1 MQIVQLYVDGQR
13 VEMFSDESIELTSSI
28 QNVKDI
34 SKVFTDYSQS
44 FNIPA
49 SKVNNK
55 IFKHYYNNAIEN
67 GYDARFRSS
76 ATIELNHTPFRKGTV
91 RLNAV
96 KMKNNKP
103 YSYELTF
110 FGSTVTLTNLLGK
123 DKLNTL
129 TYLNNYNHEWNDQ
142 NVGDGFGS
150 GIDLNGDTDAVVYPL
165 VSPKYRFIYD
175 SSVLNPPT
183 PPGTNIPNTRNIGSS
198 ISPDETSGVH
208 PEDLKPAI
216 RLLHIIEAI
225 EDRYDEITF
234 SRDFF
239 NNTDFTELY
248 MWLHRENGTIF
259 EAAGESTVIAGDF
272 ALDVAGGVQNC
283 SSEFVTVLD
292 KSFTF
297 TAINLSNNT
306 TTCQAELTV
315 TPSSSEEYEI
325 TVIDTNTGD
334 ILYNETNLTATKIHT
349 INLDGNG
356 LSAKSYN
363 VQVQITKPESST
375 LTSVDV
381 AWETVAS
388 YDNGFAAPCTNTK
401 NFSITSPLNLVSD
414 IIITDHIPD
423 MYIIDFLTSIWK
435 MFNLTAYVDDNGVI
449 IVKTLDD
456 FYATYN
462 TFNITEYVDVGDS
475 IVERMPLYNEIEY
488 KFSSPVTFLAN
499 EFNDRNNN
507 EFGSERFK
515 VVYNDQYIDG
525 QTYLTTIPFEKV
537 IYERLQDLA
546 DDVYTNSCYGYFVD
560 KDENTVKG
568 SPLIFYR
575 VLQGQGAKPLYLKNF
590 TDTGY
595 ISLAN
600 YVRASNVKAD
610 ESQTLNFD
618 QENDEF
624 NLLYN
629 AESLFANFHNNYIN
643 SVYDY
648 RNRIT
653 KFEVNLGMSVIS
665 NYKLNDRFIVGR
677 KQYKINSVTSNL
689 TTGKSQIELIEDL

>member
-1 MQIVQLYVDGQR
+1 MQTVQLYINDQR
-13 VEMFSDESIELTSSI
+13 VDLFSDESIELTSSI

-49 SKVNNK
+49 SNTNNR
-55 IFKHYYNNAIEN
+55 IFKHYYNNYIEN

-76 ATIELNHTPFRKGTV
+76 AIIEINNTPFRKGTV
-91 RLNAV
+91 RLNSV

-103 YSYELTF
+103 FSYELTF

-129 TYLNNYNHEWNDQ
+129 TYLNNYNHQWNDQ

-165 VSPKYRFIYD
+165 ISPKYRFIYD
-175 SSVLNPPT
+175 S
-183 PPGTNIPNTRNIGSS
+183 GTSGTTLPNTRNIGSS
-198 ISPDETSGVH
+198 TSSDETSGVH

-239 NNTDFTELY
+239 DNTDFTELY

-272 ALDVAGGVQNC
+272 AVDVAGGVQNC
-283 SSEFVTVLD
+283 PSDYVTVLD

-325 TVIDTNTGD
+325 KVIDTNTGD
-334 ILYNETNLTATKIHT
+334 VLYNETGLTATKVQT
-349 INLDGNG
+349 ITLDGNG

-381 AWETVAS
+381 AWETVTT
-388 YDNGFAAPCTNTK
+388 YDNGLAAPCTNTK

-414 IIITDHIPD
+414 IIITDHMPD

-435 MFNLTAYVDDNGVI
+435 MFNLTAYVDDNNVI
-449 IVKTLDD
+449 VVKTLDN

-462 TFNITEYVDVGDS
+462 TYDITKYVDVSNSTVD
-475 IVERMPLYNEIEY
+475 RLPLYNEIEY

-499 EFNDRNNN
+499 EFNDRNNA

-525 QTYLTTIPFEKV
+525 ETYLTKIPFEKV
-537 IYERLQDLA
+537 IYERLQDLS

-610 ESQTLNFD
+610 DSQTLNFD

-624 NLLYN
+624 NLVYN
-629 AESLFANFHNNYIN
+629 SQSLFSNFHNNYIS

-653 KFEVNLGMSVIS
+653 KLEVNLGMSVLS
-665 NYKLNDRFIVGR
+665 NYKLNDRFVFGR

>member
-1 MQIVQLYVDGQR
+1 MQTVQLYINDQR
-13 VEMFSDESIELTSSI
+13 VDLFSDESIELTSSI

-49 SKVNNK
+49 SNTNNR
-55 IFKHYYNNAIEN
+55 IFKHYYNNYIEN

-76 ATIELNHTPFRKGTV
+76 AVIEINNTPFRKGTV
-91 RLNAV
+91 RLNSV

-103 YSYELTF
+103 FSYELTF

-129 TYLNNYNHEWNDQ
+129 TYLNNYNHQWNDQ

-165 VSPKYRFIYD
+165 ISPKYRFIYD
-175 SSVLNPPT
+175 S
-183 PPGTNIPNTRNIGSS
+183 GTSGTALPNTRNIGSPTS
-198 ISPDETSGVH
+198 SDETSGVH

-259 EAAGESTVIAGDF
+259 EAAGESTVIAGGF
-272 ALDVAGGVQNC
+272 AIDGEIQDCPSDYVN
-283 SSEFVTVLD
+283 VLD

-325 TVIDTNTGD
+325 KVIDTNTGD
-334 ILYNETNLTATKIHT
+334 VLYNETGLTTTKVQI

-381 AWETVAS
+381 AWETVTT
-388 YDNGFAAPCTNTK
+388 YNNGLAAPCTNSK

-414 IIITDHIPD
+414 IIITDHMPD

-435 MFNLTAYVDDNGVI
+435 MFNLTAYVDDDGVI
-449 IVKTLDD
+449 VVKTLDN

-462 TFNITEYVDVGDS
+462 TYDITKYVDVSNSTVD
-475 IVERMPLYNEIEY
+475 RLPLYNEIEY
-488 KFSSPVTFLAN
+488 KFNSPVTFLAN
-499 EFNDRNNN
+499 EFRDRNNA

-525 QTYLTTIPFEKV
+525 ETYLTTIPFEKV

-610 ESQTLNFD
+610 GSQTLNFD

-624 NLLYN
+624 NLVYN
-629 AESLFANFHNNYIN
+629 AESLFSNFHNNYIS

-653 KFEVNLGMSVIS
+653 KLEVNLGMSVLS
-665 NYKLNDRFIVGR
+665 NYKLNDRFVFGR

>member
-1 MQIVQLYVDGQR
+1 MQIVQLYVDGQK

-44 FNIPA
+44 FNVPA
-49 SKVNNK
+49 SNVNNK

-76 ATIELNHTPFRKGTV
+76 AIIEINYTPFRKGTV
-91 RLNAV
+91 RLNSV

-103 YSYELTF
+103 FSYELTF

-165 VSPKYRFIYD
+165 ISPKYRFIYD
-175 SSVLNPPT
+175 S
-183 PPGTNIPNTRNIGSS
+183 GTSGTTLPNTRNIGSS
-198 ISPDETSGVH
+198 TSSDETSGVH

-272 ALDVAGGVQNC
+272 AIDA
-283 SSEFVTVLD
+283 EFQDCPSDYVNVLD

-297 TAINLSNNT
+297 TAINLSNDVIN
-306 TTCQAELTV
+306 CQAELTV

-325 TVIDTNTGD
+325 KVIDTNTGD
-334 ILYNETNLTATKIHT
+334 VLYNEAGLTTTKVHI

-356 LSAKSYN
+356 LSSKSYN
-363 VQVQITKPESST
+363 IQVQITKPESST

-381 AWETVAS
+381 AWETVTTYFFGLAT
-388 YDNGFAAPCTNTK
+388 PCTNSK

-414 IIITDHIPD
+414 IIITEHIPD

-449 IVKTLDD
+449 VVKTLDN

-462 TFNITEYVDVGDS
+462 TYDITKYVDVSNSTVD
-475 IVERMPLYNEIEY
+475 RLPLYNEIEY

-499 EFNDRNNN
+499 EFNDRNNA

-525 QTYLTTIPFEKV
+525 ETYLTTIPFEKV

-590 TDTGY
+590 TDTGF

-629 AESLFANFHNNYIN
+629 SESLFSNFHNNYIS

-653 KFEVNLGMSVIS
+653 KLEVNLGMSVLS
-665 NYKLNDRFIVGR
+665 NYKLNDRFVFGR

>member
-1 MQIVQLYVDGQR
+1 
-13 VEMFSDESIELTSSI
+13 
-28 QNVKDI
+28 
-34 SKVFTDYSQS
+34 
-44 FNIPA
+44 
-49 SKVNNK
+49 
-55 IFKHYYNNAIEN
+55 
-67 GYDARFRSS
+67 
-76 ATIELNHTPFRKGTV
+76 
-91 RLNAV
+91 
-96 KMKNNKP
+96 
-103 YSYELTF
+103 
-110 FGSTVTLTNLLGK
+110 
-123 DKLNTL
+123 
-129 TYLNNYNHEWNDQ
+129 
-142 NVGDGFGS
+142 
-150 GIDLNGDTDAVVYPL
+150 
-165 VSPKYRFIYD
+165 
-175 SSVLNPPT
+175 
-183 PPGTNIPNTRNIGSS
+183 
-198 ISPDETSGVH
+198 
-208 PEDLKPAI
+208 
-216 RLLHIIEAI
+216 
-225 EDRYDEITF
+225 
-234 SRDFF
+234 
-239 NNTDFTELY
+239 

-272 ALDVAGGVQNC
+272 AVDGGVQDC
-283 SSEFVTVLD
+283 PSDYVTVLD

-325 TVIDTNTGD
+325 KVIDTNTGD
-334 ILYNETNLTATKIHT
+334 VLYNETGLTATKVHT
-349 INLDGNG
+349 ITLDGNG

-363 VQVQITKPESST
+363 IQVQITKPESST

-381 AWETVAS
+381 AWETVTT
-388 YDNGFAAPCTNTK
+388 YDNGLAAPCTNGK
-401 NFSITSPLNLVSD
+401 DFSITSPLNLVSD
-414 IIITDHIPD
+414 IIITDHMPD

-449 IVKTLDD
+449 VVKTLDN

-462 TFNITEYVDVGDS
+462 TYDITKYVDVSNSTVD
-475 IVERMPLYNEIEY
+475 RLPLYNEIEY

-499 EFNDRNNN
+499 EFNDRNNA

-525 QTYLTTIPFEKV
+525 ETYLTTIPFEKV

-590 TDTGY
+590 TDTGF

-629 AESLFANFHNNYIN
+629 SESLFSNFHNNYIS

-653 KFEVNLGMSVIS
+653 KLEVNLGMSVLS
-665 NYKLNDRFIVGR
+665 NYKLNDRFVFGR

>member
-1 MQIVQLYVDGQR
+1 MQILQLYVDGQK

-44 FNIPA
+44 FNVPA
-49 SKVNNK
+49 SNVNNK
-55 IFKHYYNNAIEN
+55 IFKHYYNNYIEN

-76 ATIELNHTPFRKGTV
+76 AIIEINYTPFRKGTV
-91 RLNAV
+91 RLNSV

-103 YSYELTF
+103 FSYELTF

-165 VSPKYRFIYD
+165 ISPKYRFIYD
-175 SSVLNPPT
+175 S
-183 PPGTNIPNTRNIGSS
+183 GTSGTTLPNTRNIGSS
-198 ISPDETSGVH
+198 TSSDETSGVH

-272 ALDVAGGVQNC
+272 AVDVAGGVQNC
-283 SSEFVTVLD
+283 PSDYVTVLD

-325 TVIDTNTGD
+325 KVIDTNTGD
-334 ILYNETNLTATKIHT
+334 VLYNETGLTAAKVQT
-349 INLDGNG
+349 ITLDGNG

-381 AWETVAS
+381 AWETVTT
-388 YDNGFAAPCTNTK
+388 YDNGLAAPCTNTK

-414 IIITDHIPD
+414 IIITDHMPD

-435 MFNLTAYVDDNGVI
+435 MFNLTAYVDENGVI
-449 IVKTLDD
+449 VVKTLDN

-462 TFNITEYVDVGDS
+462 TYDITKYVDVSNSTVD
-475 IVERMPLYNEIEY
+475 RLPLYNEIEY

-499 EFNDRNNN
+499 EFNDRNNA

-525 QTYLTTIPFEKV
+525 ETYLTTIPFEKV

-575 VLQGQGAKPLYLKNF
+575 VLQGQGVKPLYLKNF

-610 ESQTLNFD
+610 GSQTLNFD

-629 AESLFANFHNNYIN
+629 SESLFSNFHNNYVS

-653 KFEVNLGMSVIS
+653 KLEVNLGMSVLS
-665 NYKLNDRFIVGR
+665 NYKLNDRFVFGR

>member
-1 MQIVQLYVDGQR
+1 MQIVQLYVDGQK

-44 FNIPA
+44 FNVPA
-49 SKVNNK
+49 SNVNNK

-76 ATIELNHTPFRKGTV
+76 AIIEINYTPFRKGTV
-91 RLNAV
+91 RLNSV

-103 YSYELTF
+103 FSYELTF

-165 VSPKYRFIYD
+165 ISPKYRFIYD
-175 SSVLNPPT
+175 S
-183 PPGTNIPNTRNIGSS
+183 GTSGTTLPDTRNIGSS
-198 ISPDETSGVH
+198 TSSDETSGVH

-272 ALDVAGGVQNC
+272 AIDA
-283 SSEFVTVLD
+283 EFQDCPSDYVNVLD

-297 TAINLSNNT
+297 TAINLSNDVIN
-306 TTCQAELTV
+306 CQAELTV

-325 TVIDTNTGD
+325 KVIDTNTGD
-334 ILYNETNLTATKIHT
+334 VLYNEAGLTTTKVHI

-356 LSAKSYN
+356 LSSKSYN
-363 VQVQITKPESST
+363 IQVQITKPESST

-381 AWETVAS
+381 AWETVTTYFFGLAT
-388 YDNGFAAPCTNTK
+388 PCTNSK

-414 IIITDHIPD
+414 IIITEHIPD

-449 IVKTLDD
+449 VVKTLDN

-462 TFNITEYVDVGDS
+462 TYDITKYVDVSNSTVD
-475 IVERMPLYNEIEY
+475 RLPLYNEIEY

-499 EFNDRNNN
+499 EFNDRNNA

-525 QTYLTTIPFEKV
+525 ETYLTTIPFEKV

-568 SPLIFYR
+568 NPLIFYR

-590 TDTGY
+590 TDTGF

-629 AESLFANFHNNYIN
+629 SESLFSNFHNNYIS

-653 KFEVNLGMSVIS
+653 KLEVNLGMSVLS
-665 NYKLNDRFIVGR
+665 NYKLNDRFVFGR

>member
-1 MQIVQLYVDGQR
+1 
-13 VEMFSDESIELTSSI
+13 MFSDESIELTSSI

-44 FNIPA
+44 FNVPA
-49 SKVNNK
+49 SNVNNK

-76 ATIELNHTPFRKGTV
+76 AIIEINYTPFRKGTV
-91 RLNAV
+91 RLNSV

-103 YSYELTF
+103 FSYELTF

-165 VSPKYRFIYD
+165 ISPKYRFIYD
-175 SSVLNPPT
+175 S
-183 PPGTNIPNTRNIGSS
+183 GTSGTTLPDTRNIGSS
-198 ISPDETSGVH
+198 TSSDETSGVH

-272 ALDVAGGVQNC
+272 AIDA
-283 SSEFVTVLD
+283 EFQDCPSDYVNVLD

-297 TAINLSNNT
+297 TAINLSNDVIN
-306 TTCQAELTV
+306 CQAELTV

-325 TVIDTNTGD
+325 KVIDTNTGD
-334 ILYNETNLTATKIHT
+334 VLYNEAGLTTTKVHI

-356 LSAKSYN
+356 LSSKSYN
-363 VQVQITKPESST
+363 IQVQITKPESST

-381 AWETVAS
+381 AWETVTTYFFGLAT
-388 YDNGFAAPCTNTK
+388 PCTNSK

-414 IIITDHIPD
+414 IIITEHIPD

-449 IVKTLDD
+449 VVKTLDN

-462 TFNITEYVDVGDS
+462 TYDITKYVDVSNSTVD
-475 IVERMPLYNEIEY
+475 RLPLYNEIEY

-499 EFNDRNNN
+499 EFNDRNNA

-525 QTYLTTIPFEKV
+525 ETYLTTIPFEKV

-568 SPLIFYR
+568 NPLIFYR

-590 TDTGY
+590 TDTGF

-610 ESQTLNFD
+610 GGQTLNFD

-629 AESLFANFHNNYIN
+629 AESLFSNFHNNYIS

-653 KFEVNLGMSVIS
+653 KLEVNLGMSVLS
-665 NYKLNDRFIVGR
+665 NYKLNDRFVFGR

>member
-1 MQIVQLYVDGQR
+1 MQIVQLYVDGQK

-44 FNIPA
+44 FNVPA
-49 SKVNNK
+49 SNVNNK

-76 ATIELNHTPFRKGTV
+76 AIIEINYTPFRKGTV
-91 RLNAV
+91 RLNSV

-103 YSYELTF
+103 FSYELTF

-165 VSPKYRFIYD
+165 ISPKYRFIYD
-175 SSVLNPPT
+175 S
-183 PPGTNIPNTRNIGSS
+183 GTSGTTLPNTRNIGSS
-198 ISPDETSGVH
+198 TSSDETSGVH

-272 ALDVAGGVQNC
+272 AVDGGVQDC
-283 SSEFVTVLD
+283 PSDYVTVLD

-325 TVIDTNTGD
+325 KVIDTNTGD
-334 ILYNETNLTATKIHT
+334 VLYNETGLTATKVHT
-349 INLDGNG
+349 ITLDGNG

-363 VQVQITKPESST
+363 VQVQINKPESST

-381 AWETVAS
+381 AWETVTT
-388 YDNGFAAPCTNTK
+388 YDNGLAAPCTNGK
-401 NFSITSPLNLVSD
+401 DFSITSPLNLVSD
-414 IIITDHIPD
+414 IIITDHMPD

-435 MFNLTAYVDDNGVI
+435 MFNLTAYVDENGVI
-449 IVKTLDD
+449 VVKTLDN

-462 TFNITEYVDVGDS
+462 TYDITKYVDVSNSTVD
-475 IVERMPLYNEIEY
+475 RLPLYNEIEY

-499 EFNDRNNN
+499 EFNDRNNA

-525 QTYLTTIPFEKV
+525 ETYLTKIPFEKV

-590 TDTGY
+590 TDTGF

-629 AESLFANFHNNYIN
+629 SESLFSNFHNNYIS

-653 KFEVNLGMSVIS
+653 KLEVNLGMSVLS
-665 NYKLNDRFIVGR
+665 NYKLNDRFVFGR

>member
-1 MQIVQLYVDGQR
+1 MQIVQLYVDGQK

-44 FNIPA
+44 FNVPA
-49 SKVNNK
+49 SNVNNK

-76 ATIELNHTPFRKGTV
+76 AVIELNHTPFRKGTV

-103 YSYELTF
+103 HSYELTF

-150 GIDLNGDTDAVVYPL
+150 GINLNGDTDAVVYPL

-175 SSVLNPPT
+175 S
-183 PPGTNIPNTRNIGSS
+183 GTSGTTIPNTRNIGSS
-198 ISPDETSGVH
+198 TSSDETSGVH

-272 ALDVAGGVQNC
+272 AVDGGVQDC
-283 SSEFVTVLD
+283 PSDYVTVLD

-325 TVIDTNTGD
+325 KVIDTNTGD
-334 ILYNETNLTATKIHT
+334 ILYNETSLTATKVQT
-349 INLDGNG
+349 ITLDGNG

-363 VQVQITKPESST
+363 IQVQITKPESST

-381 AWETVAS
+381 AWETVTT
-388 YDNGFAAPCTNTK
+388 YNNGLAAPCTNGK

-435 MFNLTAYVDDNGVI
+435 MFNLTAYVDDNKVI
-449 IVKTLDD
+449 VVKTLDN

-462 TFNITEYVDVGDS
+462 TFNITKYVDVS
-475 IVERMPLYNEIEY
+475 NSTVERMPLYNEIEY

-537 IYERLQDLA
+537 IYERLQDVA

>member
-1 MQIVQLYVDGQR
+1 MQIVQLYVDGQK
-13 VEMFSDESIELTSSI
+13 VEMFSDENIELTSSI

-44 FNIPA
+44 FNVPA
-49 SKVNNK
+49 SNVNNK

-76 ATIELNHTPFRKGTV
+76 AVIELNYTPFRKGTV

-96 KMKNNKP
+96 KIKNSKP
-103 YSYELTF
+103 HSYELTF
-110 FGSTVTLTNLLGK
+110 FGSTVTLSNLLGK

-129 TYLNNYNHEWNDQ
+129 TYLNNYDHEWNDQ
-142 NVGDGFGS
+142 NVTAGFGG

-165 VSPKYRFIYD
+165 ISPKYRFIYD
-175 SSVLNPPT
+175 SSST
-183 PPGTNIPNTRNIGSS
+183 APGTTIPNTRNIGSPTPS
-198 ISPDETSGVH
+198 DQSSGVH
-208 PEDLKPAI
+208 PEDLKPSI

-225 EDRYDEITF
+225 EDRYAEITF

-239 NNTDFTELY
+239 NDTDFTELY

-259 EAAGESTVIAGDF
+259 ESAGESTVIAGNYAVDSN
-272 ALDVAGGVQNC
+272 VQNC
-283 SSEFVTVLD
+283 SSDYVNVLN

-297 TAINLSNNT
+297 TAVNLSNNT

-325 TVIDTNTGD
+325 TVTDTNTGD
-334 ILYNETNLTATKIHT
+334 VLYNETGLTTTKIQT
-349 INLDGNG
+349 IVLDGNG

-363 VQVQITKPESST
+363 VQIQITKPENST
-375 LTSVDV
+375 LASVDV
-381 AWETVAS
+381 EWETVTT
-388 YDNGFAAPCTNTK
+388 YDNGLAAPCTNTK
-401 NFSITSPLNLVSD
+401 NFSITSLLNLVSD
-414 IIITDHIPD
+414 IIITEHIPD

-435 MFNLTAYVDDNGVI
+435 MFNLTAYVDDNGI
-449 IVKTLDD
+449 IVVKTLDS

-462 TFNITEYVDVGDS
+462 TFNITKYVNMADS
-475 IVERMPLYNEIEY
+475 TVERMPLYNEIEY

-499 EFNDRNNN
+499 EFNDRNND
-507 EFGSERFK
+507 EFGSEKFK
-515 VVYNDQYIDG
+515 VVYNNQYIDG
-525 QTYLTTIPFEKV
+525 DTYLTKIPFEKV
-537 IYERLQDLA
+537 IYERLQDAA

-575 VLQGQGAKPLYLKNF
+575 VLQGQGVKPIYLKNF
-590 TDTGY
+590 ADTGFP
-595 ISLAN
+595 SLAN

-629 AESLFANFHNNYIN
+629 AESLFVNFHQNYIN

-653 KFEVNLGMSVIS
+653 KIEVNLGMSVIS
-665 NYKLNDRFIVGR
+665 NYKLNDRFVVGR

>member
-1 MQIVQLYVDGQR
+1 MQIVQLYVDGQK

-44 FNIPA
+44 FNVPA
-49 SKVNNK
+49 SNVNNK
-55 IFKHYYNNAIEN
+55 IFKHYYNNYIEN

-76 ATIELNHTPFRKGTV
+76 AIIEINYTPFRKGTV
-91 RLNAV
+91 RLNSV

-103 YSYELTF
+103 FSYELTF

-165 VSPKYRFIYD
+165 ISPKYRFIYD
-175 SSVLNPPT
+175 S
-183 PPGTNIPNTRNIGSS
+183 GTSGTTLPNTRNIGSS
-198 ISPDETSGVH
+198 TSSDETSGVH

-272 ALDVAGGVQNC
+272 AVDGVVQDC
-283 SSEFVTVLD
+283 PSDYVTVLD

-325 TVIDTNTGD
+325 KVIDTNTGD
-334 ILYNETNLTATKIHT
+334 VLYNETGLTATKVHT
-349 INLDGNG
+349 ITLDGNG

-381 AWETVAS
+381 AWETVTT
-388 YDNGFAAPCTNTK
+388 YDNGLAAPCTNGK
-401 NFSITSPLNLVSD
+401 DFSITSPLNLVSD
-414 IIITDHIPD
+414 IIITDHMPD

-449 IVKTLDD
+449 VVKTLDN

-462 TFNITEYVDVGDS
+462 TYDITKYVDVSNSTVD
-475 IVERMPLYNEIEY
+475 RLPLYNEIEY

-499 EFNDRNNN
+499 EFNDRNNA

-525 QTYLTTIPFEKV
+525 ETYLTTIPFEKV

-610 ESQTLNFD
+610 GSQTLNFD

-624 NLLYN
+624 NLVYN
-629 AESLFANFHNNYIN
+629 SESLFSNFHNNYIS

-653 KFEVNLGMSVIS
+653 KLEVNLGMSVLS
-665 NYKLNDRFIVGR
+665 NYKLNDRFVFGR

>member
-1 MQIVQLYVDGQR
+1 MQIVQLYVDGQK

-44 FNIPA
+44 FNVPA
-49 SKVNNK
+49 SNVNNK

-76 ATIELNHTPFRKGTV
+76 AIIEINYTPFRKGTV
-91 RLNAV
+91 RLNSV

-103 YSYELTF
+103 FSYELTF
-110 FGSTVTLTNLLGK
+110 FGSTVTLSNLLGK

-129 TYLNNYNHEWNDQ
+129 TYLNNYDHEWNDQ

-165 VSPKYRFIYD
+165 ISPKYRFIYD
-175 SSVLNPPT
+175 STTPPPT
-183 PPGTNIPNTRNIGSS
+183 LAENTKNIGDPTYPS
-198 ISPDETSGVH
+198 ETAGVH

-272 ALDVAGGVQNC
+272 AVDVAGGVQDC
-283 SSEFVTVLD
+283 PSDYVTVLD

-325 TVIDTNTGD
+325 KVIDTNTGD
-334 ILYNETNLTATKIHT
+334 VLYNETGLTTTKVHI

-356 LSAKSYN
+356 LSSKSYN
-363 VQVQITKPESST
+363 IQVQITKPESST

-381 AWETVAS
+381 AWETVTTYFFGLAT
-388 YDNGFAAPCTNTK
+388 PCTNSK

-435 MFNLTAYVDDNGVI
+435 MFNLTAYINDDGVI
-449 IVKTLDD
+449 VVKTLDD

-462 TFNITEYVDVGDS
+462 TYDITKYVDVS
-475 IVERMPLYNEIEY
+475 NSTVERMPLYNEIEY

-499 EFNDRNNN
+499 EFRDRNNA

-525 QTYLTTIPFEKV
+525 ETYLTTIPFEKV

-568 SPLIFYR
+568 NPLIFYR

-610 ESQTLNFD
+610 GSQTLNFD

-629 AESLFANFHNNYIN
+629 AESLFSNFHNNYIS

-653 KFEVNLGMSVIS
+653 KLEVNLGMSVLS
-665 NYKLNDRFIVGR
+665 NYKLNDRFVFGR

>member
-1 MQIVQLYVDGQR
+1 MQTVQLYINDQR
-13 VEMFSDESIELTSSI
+13 VDLFSDESIQLTSSI

-34 SKVFTDYSQS
+34 SKIFTDYSQS

-49 SKVNNK
+49 SNTNNK
-55 IFKHYYNNAIEN
+55 IFKHYYNNDIEN

-76 ATIELNHTPFRKGTV
+76 ASIELNHTPFRKGTI
-91 RLNAV
+91 RLNGV

-103 YSYELTF
+103 HSYELTF

-123 DKLNTL
+123 DKLSSL
-129 TYLNNYNHEWNDQ
+129 TYLNNYNHEWNDA
-142 NVGDGFGS
+142 NVVDGFGS

-165 VSPKYRFIYD
+165 ISPKYRFIYD
-175 SSVLNPPT
+175 STT
-183 PPGTNIPNTRNIGSS
+183 PSPELPENTKNIGSFAA
-198 ISPDETSGVH
+198 PDQSAGVH

-216 RLLHIIEAI
+216 KLLHIIEAI
-225 EDRYDEITF
+225 EDRYGEITF

-248 MWLHRENGTIF
+248 MWLHRESGTIF

-272 ALDVAGGVQNC
+272 AVDGGVQDC
-283 SSEFVTVLD
+283 PSDYVTVLD

-325 TVIDTNTGD
+325 KVIDTNTGD
-334 ILYNETNLTATKIHT
+334 VLYNETGLTATKVHT
-349 INLDGNG
+349 ITLDGNG

-381 AWETVAS
+381 AWETVTT
-388 YDNGFAAPCTNTK
+388 YYNGLAAPCTNGK
-401 NFSITSPLNLVSD
+401 DFSITSPLNLVSD
-414 IIITDHIPD
+414 IIITDHMPD

-435 MFNLTAYVDDNGVI
+435 MFNLTAYVDDDGI
-449 IVKTLDD
+449 IVVKTLND
-456 FYATYN
+456 FYATHN
-462 TFNITEYVDVGDS
+462 TYNITKYVDIEETKVD
-475 IVERMPLYNEIEY
+475 RLDLFNEIEY
-488 KFSSPVTFLAN
+488 KFDAPVTFLAD
-499 EFNDRNNN
+499 EFNDRNNF

-525 QTYLTTIPFEKV
+525 DPYLVKVPFEKI
-537 IYERLQDLA
+537 IYERLKDLN

-560 KDENTVKG
+560 KDENKVKG

-575 VLQGQGAKPLYLKNF
+575 VLQPQGVKPLYLKNF
-590 TDTGY
+590 DDSGY
-595 ISLAN
+595 TSIAN
-600 YVRASNVKAD
+600 YVRASNVKQD
-610 ESQTLNFD
+610 ETQTLNFD
-618 QENDEF
+618 EENDEF
-624 NLLYN
+624 NLLFN
-629 AESLFANFHNNYIN
+629 SESLFKNFHSEYIE
-643 SVYDY
+643 SVFDY

-653 KFEVNLGMSVIS
+653 SVNANLTMNILS
-665 NYKLNDRFIVGR
+665 NYKLNDRIIIGDE
-677 KQYKINSVTSNL
+677 QYKINSITTNL
-689 TTGKSQIELIEDL
+689 NTGKSQIELISDL

>member
-1 MQIVQLYVDGQR
+1 MQTVQLYINDQR
-13 VEMFSDESIELTSSI
+13 VDLFSDESIELTSSI

-49 SKVNNK
+49 SNTNNR
-55 IFKHYYNNAIEN
+55 IFKHYYNNYIEN

-76 ATIELNHTPFRKGTV
+76 AIIEINNTPFRKGTV
-91 RLNAV
+91 RLNSV

-103 YSYELTF
+103 FSYELTF

-129 TYLNNYNHEWNDQ
+129 TYLNNYNHQWNDQ

-165 VSPKYRFIYD
+165 ISPKYRFIYD
-175 SSVLNPPT
+175 S
-183 PPGTNIPNTRNIGSS
+183 GTSGTTLPNTRNIGSS
-198 ISPDETSGVH
+198 TSSDETSGVH

-272 ALDVAGGVQNC
+272 AVDVAGGVQNC
-283 SSEFVTVLD
+283 PSDYVTVLD

-325 TVIDTNTGD
+325 KVIDTNTGD
-334 ILYNETNLTATKIHT
+334 VLYNETGLTATKVQT
-349 INLDGNG
+349 ITLDGNG

-381 AWETVAS
+381 AWETVTT
-388 YDNGFAAPCTNTK
+388 YDNGLAAPCTNTK

-414 IIITDHIPD
+414 IIITDHMPD

-449 IVKTLDD
+449 VVKTLDN

-462 TFNITEYVDVGDS
+462 TYDITKYVDVSNSTVD
-475 IVERMPLYNEIEY
+475 RLPLYNEIEY

-499 EFNDRNNN
+499 EFNDRNNA

-525 QTYLTTIPFEKV
+525 ETYLTKIPFEKV

-590 TDTGY
+590 IDTGY

-610 ESQTLNFD
+610 GSQTLNFD

-629 AESLFANFHNNYIN
+629 SESLFSNFHNNYIS

-653 KFEVNLGMSVIS
+653 KLEVNLGMSVLS
-665 NYKLNDRFIVGR
+665 NYKLNDRFVFGR

>member
-1 MQIVQLYVDGQR
+1 MQTVQLYINDQR
-13 VEMFSDESIELTSSI
+13 VDLFSDESIELTSSI

-49 SKVNNK
+49 SNTNNK
-55 IFKHYYNNAIEN
+55 IFKHYYNNYIEN

-76 ATIELNHTPFRKGTV
+76 AIIEINNTPFRKGTV
-91 RLNAV
+91 RLNSV

-103 YSYELTF
+103 FSYELTF

-150 GIDLNGDTDAVVYPL
+150 GINLNGDTDAVVYPL
-165 VSPKYRFIYD
+165 ISPKYRFIYD
-175 SSVLNPPT
+175 S
-183 PPGTNIPNTRNIGSS
+183 GTSGTTLPNTRNIGSS
-198 ISPDETSGVH
+198 TSSDETSGVH

-272 ALDVAGGVQNC
+272 AVDVAGGVQNC
-283 SSEFVTVLD
+283 PSDYVTVLD

-325 TVIDTNTGD
+325 KVIDTNTGD
-334 ILYNETNLTATKIHT
+334 VLYNETGLTATKVQT
-349 INLDGNG
+349 ITLDGNG

-381 AWETVAS
+381 AWETVTT
-388 YDNGFAAPCTNTK
+388 YDNGLAAPCTNTK

-414 IIITDHIPD
+414 IIITDHMPD

-435 MFNLTAYVDDNGVI
+435 MFNLTAYVDDNETIV
-449 IVKTLDD
+449 VKTLDN

-462 TFNITEYVDVGDS
+462 TYDITKYVDVSNSTVD
-475 IVERMPLYNEIEY
+475 RLPLYNEIEY

-499 EFNDRNNN
+499 EFNDRNNA

-525 QTYLTTIPFEKV
+525 ETYLTKIPFEKV

-575 VLQGQGAKPLYLKNF
+575 VLQGQGVKPLYLKNF

-610 ESQTLNFD
+610 SSQTLNFD

-624 NLLYN
+624 NLFYN
-629 AESLFANFHNNYIN
+629 SESLFSNFHNNYIS

-653 KFEVNLGMSVIS
+653 KLEVNLGMSVLS
-665 NYKLNDRFIVGR
+665 NYKLNDRFVFGR

>member
-1 MQIVQLYVDGQR
+1 MQIVQLYVDGQK

-44 FNIPA
+44 FNVPA
-49 SKVNNK
+49 SNVNNK

-76 ATIELNHTPFRKGTV
+76 AIIEINYTPFRKGTV
-91 RLNAV
+91 RLNSV

-103 YSYELTF
+103 FSYELTF

-165 VSPKYRFIYD
+165 ISPKYRFIYD
-175 SSVLNPPT
+175 S
-183 PPGTNIPNTRNIGSS
+183 GTSGTTLPNTRNIGSS
-198 ISPDETSGVH
+198 TSSDETSGVH

-272 ALDVAGGVQNC
+272 AIDA
-283 SSEFVTVLD
+283 EFQDCPSDYVNVLD

-297 TAINLSNNT
+297 TAINLSNDVIN
-306 TTCQAELTV
+306 CQAELTV

-325 TVIDTNTGD
+325 KVIDTNTGD
-334 ILYNETNLTATKIHT
+334 VLYNEAGLTTTKVHI

-356 LSAKSYN
+356 LSSKSYN
-363 VQVQITKPESST
+363 IQVQITKPESST

-381 AWETVAS
+381 AWETVTTYFFGLAT
-388 YDNGFAAPCTNTK
+388 PCTNSK

-414 IIITDHIPD
+414 IIITEHIPD

-449 IVKTLDD
+449 VVKTLDN

-462 TFNITEYVDVGDS
+462 TYDITKYVDVSNSTVD
-475 IVERMPLYNEIEY
+475 RLPLYNEIEY
-488 KFSSPVTFLAN
+488 KFNSPVTFLAN
-499 EFNDRNNN
+499 EFNDRNNA

-525 QTYLTTIPFEKV
+525 ETYLTTIPFEKV

-568 SPLIFYR
+568 NPLIFYR

-610 ESQTLNFD
+610 DSQTLNFD

-629 AESLFANFHNNYIN
+629 SESLFSNFHNNYIS

-653 KFEVNLGMSVIS
+653 KLEVNLGMSVLS
-665 NYKLNDRFIVGR
+665 NYKLNDRFVFGR

>member
-1 MQIVQLYVDGQR
+1 MQIVQLYVDGQK

-44 FNIPA
+44 FNVPA
-49 SKVNNK
+49 SNVNNK

-76 ATIELNHTPFRKGTV
+76 AIIEINYTPFRKGTV
-91 RLNAV
+91 RLNSV

-103 YSYELTF
+103 FSYELTF

-165 VSPKYRFIYD
+165 ISPKYRFIYD
-175 SSVLNPPT
+175 S
-183 PPGTNIPNTRNIGSS
+183 GTSGTTLPDTRNIGSS
-198 ISPDETSGVH
+198 TSSDETSGVH

-272 ALDVAGGVQNC
+272 AIDA
-283 SSEFVTVLD
+283 EFQDCPSDYVNVLD

-297 TAINLSNNT
+297 TAINLSNDVIN
-306 TTCQAELTV
+306 CQAELTV

-325 TVIDTNTGD
+325 KVIDTNTGD
-334 ILYNETNLTATKIHT
+334 VLYNEAGLTTTKVHI

-356 LSAKSYN
+356 LSSKSYN
-363 VQVQITKPESST
+363 IQVQITKPESST

-381 AWETVAS
+381 AWETVTTYFFGLAT
-388 YDNGFAAPCTNTK
+388 PCTNSK

-414 IIITDHIPD
+414 IIITEHIPD

-449 IVKTLDD
+449 VVKTLDN

-462 TFNITEYVDVGDS
+462 TYDITKYVDVSNSTVD
-475 IVERMPLYNEIEY
+475 RLPLYNEIEY

-499 EFNDRNNN
+499 EFNDRNNA

-525 QTYLTTIPFEKV
+525 ETYLTTIPFEKV

-568 SPLIFYR
+568 NPLIFYR

-590 TDTGY
+590 TDTGF

-610 ESQTLNFD
+610 GGQTLNFD

-629 AESLFANFHNNYIN
+629 AESLFSNFHNNYIS

-653 KFEVNLGMSVIS
+653 KLEVNLGMSVLS
-665 NYKLNDRFIVGR
+665 NYKLNDRFVFGR

>member
-1 MQIVQLYVDGQR
+1 MQTVQLYINDQR
-13 VEMFSDESIELTSSI
+13 VDLFSDESIELTSSI

-49 SKVNNK
+49 SNTNNR
-55 IFKHYYNNAIEN
+55 IFKHYYNNYIEN

-76 ATIELNHTPFRKGTV
+76 AVIEINNTPFRKGTV
-91 RLNAV
+91 RLNSV

-103 YSYELTF
+103 FSYELTF

-129 TYLNNYNHEWNDQ
+129 TYLNNYNHQWNDQ

-165 VSPKYRFIYD
+165 ISPKYRFIYD
-175 SSVLNPPT
+175 S
-183 PPGTNIPNTRNIGSS
+183 GTSGTALPNTRNIGSPTS
-198 ISPDETSGVH
+198 SDETSGVH

-259 EAAGESTVIAGDF
+259 EAAGESTVIAGGF
-272 ALDVAGGVQNC
+272 AIDGEIQDCPSDYVN
-283 SSEFVTVLD
+283 VLD

-325 TVIDTNTGD
+325 KVIDTNTGD
-334 ILYNETNLTATKIHT
+334 VLYNETGLTATKVHI

-381 AWETVAS
+381 AWETVTT
-388 YDNGFAAPCTNTK
+388 YNNGLSAPCTNSK

-414 IIITDHIPD
+414 IIITDHMPD

-435 MFNLTAYVDDNGVI
+435 MFNLTAYVDDDGVI
-449 IVKTLDD
+449 VVKTLDN

-462 TFNITEYVDVGDS
+462 TYDITKYVDVS
-475 IVERMPLYNEIEY
+475 NSTVNRLPLYNEIEY

-499 EFNDRNNN
+499 EFNDRNNA

-525 QTYLTTIPFEKV
+525 ETYLTTIPFEKV

-610 ESQTLNFD
+610 GSQTLNFD

-624 NLLYN
+624 NLVYN
-629 AESLFANFHNNYIN
+629 AESLFSNFHNNYIS

-653 KFEVNLGMSVIS
+653 KLEVNLGMSVLS
-665 NYKLNDRFIVGR
+665 NYKLNDRFVFGR

>member
-1 MQIVQLYVDGQR
+1 
-13 VEMFSDESIELTSSI
+13 MFSDESIELTSSI

-44 FNIPA
+44 FNVPA
-49 SKVNNK
+49 SNVNNK
-55 IFKHYYNNAIEN
+55 IFKHYYNNYIEN

-76 ATIELNHTPFRKGTV
+76 AIIEINYTPFRKGTV
-91 RLNAV
+91 RLNSV

-103 YSYELTF
+103 FSYELTF

-165 VSPKYRFIYD
+165 ISPKYRFIYD
-175 SSVLNPPT
+175 S
-183 PPGTNIPNTRNIGSS
+183 GTSGTTLPDTRNIGSS
-198 ISPDETSGVH
+198 TSSDETSGVH

-272 ALDVAGGVQNC
+272 AVDGGVQDC
-283 SSEFVTVLD
+283 PSDYVTVLD

-325 TVIDTNTGD
+325 KVIDTNTGD
-334 ILYNETNLTATKIHT
+334 VLYNETGLTATKVHT
-349 INLDGNG
+349 ITLDGNG

-381 AWETVAS
+381 AWETVTT
-388 YDNGFAAPCTNTK
+388 YDNGLAAPCTNGK
-401 NFSITSPLNLVSD
+401 DFSITSPLNLVSD
-414 IIITDHIPD
+414 IIITDHMPD

-449 IVKTLDD
+449 VVKTLDN

-462 TFNITEYVDVGDS
+462 TYDITKYVDVSNSTVD
-475 IVERMPLYNEIEY
+475 RLPLYNEIEY

-499 EFNDRNNN
+499 EFNDRNNA

-525 QTYLTTIPFEKV
+525 ETYLTTIPFEKV

-610 ESQTLNFD
+610 GSQTLNFD

-629 AESLFANFHNNYIN
+629 SESLFSNFHNNYIS

-653 KFEVNLGMSVIS
+653 KLEVNLGMSVLS
-665 NYKLNDRFIVGR
+665 NYKLNDRFVFGR
-677 KQYKINSVTSNL
+677 KKYKINSVTSNL

>member
-1 MQIVQLYVDGQR
+1 MQTVQLYINDQR
-13 VEMFSDESIELTSSI
+13 VDLFSDESIELTSSI

-49 SKVNNK
+49 SNTNNR
-55 IFKHYYNNAIEN
+55 IFKHYYNNYIEN

-76 ATIELNHTPFRKGTV
+76 AVIEINNTPFRKGTV
-91 RLNAV
+91 RLNSV

-103 YSYELTF
+103 FSYELTF

-129 TYLNNYNHEWNDQ
+129 TYLNNYNHQWNDQ

-165 VSPKYRFIYD
+165 ISPKYRFIYD
-175 SSVLNPPT
+175 S
-183 PPGTNIPNTRNIGSS
+183 GTSGTALPNTRNIGSPTS
-198 ISPDETSGVH
+198 SDETSGVH

-272 ALDVAGGVQNC
+272 AVDVSGGVQNC
-283 SSEFVTVLD
+283 PYDYVTVLD

-315 TPSSSEEYEI
+315 SPSSSEEYEI
-325 TVIDTNTGD
+325 KVIDTNTGD
-334 ILYNETNLTATKIHT
+334 VLYNETGLTATKVQI

-381 AWETVAS
+381 AWETVTT

-414 IIITDHIPD
+414 IIITDHMPD

-435 MFNLTAYVDDNGVI
+435 MFNLTAYVDDDGVI
-449 IVKTLDD
+449 VVKTLDD

-462 TFNITEYVDVGDS
+462 TYDITKYVDVSNSTVD
-475 IVERMPLYNEIEY
+475 RLPLYNEIEY

-499 EFNDRNNN
+499 EFKDRNNA

-525 QTYLTTIPFEKV
+525 ETYLTTIPFEKV

-560 KDENTVKG
+560 KDENKVKG

-610 ESQTLNFD
+610 GSQTLNFD

-624 NLLYN
+624 NLVYN
-629 AESLFANFHNNYIN
+629 AESLFSNFHNNYIS

-653 KFEVNLGMSVIS
+653 KLEVNLGMSVLS
-665 NYKLNDRFIVGR
+665 NYKLNDRFVFGR